1 MFPCDFAQRG
11 WHDFDNLFAALQT
24 ASIFFWTAGKA
35 GFLLEEEKEWGGEEP
50 PQTKQQPATL
60 VNKNKMVAIFSFV
73 LIPLIFGRY
82 SKNYFTV
89 NKTLPVLVIRN
100 ATGQTNYKNGYSAW
114 KGQLKSGTDPYWDRR
129 SWLTDV
135 LRACGWRAVA

>member
-24 ASIFFWTAGKA
+24 ASILFWTAGKRFA
-35 GFLLEEEKEWGGEEP
+35 EFLLEEEKEREGEEP

-73 LIPLIFGRY
+73 LIPLISQELLY
-82 SKNYFTV
+82 
-89 NKTLPVLVIRN
+89 
-100 ATGQTNYKNGYSAW
+100 
-114 KGQLKSGTDPYWDRR
+114 
-129 SWLTDV
+129 
-135 LRACGWRAVA
+135 C